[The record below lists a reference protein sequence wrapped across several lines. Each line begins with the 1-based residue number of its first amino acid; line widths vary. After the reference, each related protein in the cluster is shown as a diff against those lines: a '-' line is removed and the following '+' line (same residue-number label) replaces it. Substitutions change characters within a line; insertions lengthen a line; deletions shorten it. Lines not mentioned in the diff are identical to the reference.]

1 MVTEMAPIYIYLYV
15 STLFEETKKKIKR
28 IDKKNVEQDRN
39 NNEYKI

>member
-15 STLFEETKKKIKR
+15 STLFEETKKNIKR